1 MTLRSLKEA
10 LLSGRPYFGPTMR
23 ALQGLPIRH
32 AYMQAVVE
40 LLSKENRTGAF
51 KVLEV
56 GSWAGGSAITWAKAI
71 QEYFGDGQV
80 VCVDAWQ
87 PYFDTNIDS
96 DSVYIQMNEAAQNGS
111 IYDLFLHNIR
121 TSGVA
126 NLILPMIGNSHDVL
140 PTLDKGDF
148 SIVFLDGSHR
158 FEDVKN
164 DILHSLDL
172 IKEGGILCGDDLEL
186 QISEAGSVEAAEDAT
201 SDQDFIKSKLCGVNY
216 HPGVTCAVGETF
228 EEVSMWEGFWA
239 MRKTATGWV
248 KVDLS
253 NCKIVIPE
261 HIAESEPFTN
271 EPINELM
278 AITAMSEIAKQIAS
292 LDLCEYDPNEPKLL
306 GSYAGFNFV
315 KHLDHFYKIR
325 QSLGPIDW
333 SLSYPTLKKL
343 YDKTDFFMFSD
354 INTVLY
360 SIGFEDLVSYVDK
373 IAIDFDKIAI
383 DLLLRQEQ
391 GLSVAVQEQLRYLQQ
406 QISARN
412 KLADETGR
420 LLNELLERFDAVQ
433 ADFASDRQAVHQVP
447 ENLQQR
453 IDAENERTLKTIGI
467 LEAQLSKLAEAAF
480 AEQQANK
487 MEIDAI
493 RQEAI
498 VAHERTISIVN
509 ALEAQLKQCQT
520 QIEKQQQLINKLQRP
535 E

>member
-1 MTLRSLKEA
+1 MSLQSLKEA
-10 LLSGRPYFGPTMR
+10 LLSGRPYFGTAMR
-23 ALQGLPIRH
+23 ALQGVPIRH

-40 LLSKENRTGAF
+40 LLSKENHTEPF

-71 QEYFGDGQV
+71 QEYIGGGQV
-80 VCVDAWQ
+80 VCVDVWQ
-87 PYFDTNIDS
+87 SYFDTNIDS
-96 DSVYIQMNEAAQNGS
+96 DLVYIQMNEAAQSGS
-111 IYDLFLHNIR
+111 IYGLFLHNIR

-126 NLILPMIGNSHDVL
+126 GLISPMIGNSHDVL
-140 PTLDKGDF
+140 PTLEKGNF

-158 FEDVKN
+158 FDDVKN
-164 DILHSLDL
+164 DIALSLDI

-186 QISEAGSVEAAEDAT
+186 QISEVGSAEAAEDVAT
-201 SDQDFIKSKLCGVNY
+201 DQDYVKSKLCGIDY

-228 EEVSMWEGFWA
+228 GEVSMWDGFWA
-239 MRKTATGWV
+239 MRKTATGWI

-261 HIAESEPFTN
+261 HIAAAEPFTSEPVN
-271 EPINELM
+271 EPR
-278 AITAMSEIAKQIAS
+278 AITAMIQIAKQITS
-292 LDLCEYDPNEPKLL
+292 LDLCEYDPNVAKLL

-315 KHLDHFYKIR
+315 KHLDHFYKVR
-325 QSLGPIDW
+325 QSLGAIDW
-333 SLSYPTLKKL
+333 SLSYPTLKKQ
-343 YDKTDFFMFSD
+343 YAKTDFFRYSD
-354 INTVLY
+354 INAILY
-360 SIGFEDLVSYVDK
+360 DIGLDDLVSYVDK

-383 DLLLRQEQ
+383 AFLLRQEQ
-391 GLSVAVQEQLRYLQQ
+391 GTSAAVQEQLRYLQQ
-406 QISARN
+406 QSNARN
-412 KLADETGR
+412 KLAVETGR
-420 LLNELLERFDAVQ
+420 PLNELLERFDAVQ
-433 ADFASDRQAVHQVP
+433 TIFASGRQAVHQAL

-453 IDAENERTLKTIGI
+453 TDAENKRTRRTIDI
-467 LEAQLSKLAEAAF
+467 LEAQLTKLAETAF